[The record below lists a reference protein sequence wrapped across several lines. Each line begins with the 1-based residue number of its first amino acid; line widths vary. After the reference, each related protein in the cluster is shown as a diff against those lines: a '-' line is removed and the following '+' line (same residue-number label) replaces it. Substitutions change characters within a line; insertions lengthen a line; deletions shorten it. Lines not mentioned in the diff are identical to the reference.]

1 MVVKRFYRTQRDLA
15 KAINEVVDAY
25 WQESLTEEEL
35 ISDVHSMY
43 LNNSEKLIKNGVF
56 TKIVQQQCGK
66 RRLLLVMKIME
77 INELNGIVRE

>member
-1 MVVKRFYRTQRDLA
+1 MFQLVVKRFYRTQRDLA

-25 WQESLTEEEL
+25 WQEAITEEEL

-43 LNNSEKLIKNGVF
+43 LNNSDKLMKDGVF

-66 RRLLLVMKIME
+66 RRLLLFKKIME
-77 INELNGIVRE
+77 INK

>member
-1 MVVKRFYRTQRDLA
+1 MFQLVVKRFYRTQRDLA

-25 WQESLTEEEL
+25 WQEAITEEEL

-43 LNNSEKLIKNGVF
+43 LNNSDKLMKDGGF

-66 RRLLLVMKIME
+66 RRLLLIEKIVE
-77 INELNGIVRE
+77 IGK

>member
-15 KAINEVVDAY
+15 KAINELVDAY
-25 WQESLTEEEL
+25 WQEAVTEEEL

-43 LNNSEKLIKNGVF
+43 LNNSDKLMKDGVF

-66 RRLLLVMKIME
+66 RRLSLIKKIVE
-77 INELNGIVRE
+77 IDK

>member
-15 KAINEVVDAY
+15 KAVNEVVDAY
-25 WQESLTEEEL
+25 WQEAITEEEL

-43 LNNSEKLIKNGVF
+43 LNNSDKLMKDGVF

-66 RRLLLVMKIME
+66 RRLSLIKKIME
-77 INELNGIVRE
+77 INE